1 MDKWQQFLKE
11 VRTPSRGSPA
21 GIRHSLGAFLT
32 TGPHT
37 GGSPYED
44 EDEFLKGKKNRNQV
58 SAPPGAPGGLE
69 EEADLEEE
77 RSNSYRNRIR
87 SYTKDR
93 DEMLNVG
100 GQKNTP
106 PFTQKMGSH
115 VTFDKQIN
123 NIDEEVEP
131 ESFEKNP
138 EMESRFWRDGQ
149 LHPKVAHRLTKI
161 ANDFLERL
169 DVPAEM
175 VDLRFTGSLANFN
188 WSKYSD
194 IDLHLVV
201 DFAEIDGDAELVKAF
216 FDAARMRWN
225 GLHDI
230 TVYGYEVELY
240 VENVGDAHRSSG
252 VYSITNKEWIKAP
265 DPDDVHI
272 DFATARAKSDDIL
285 TQVNLISR
293 YSDQKPRSALAAVE
307 RLKEKIRMMRRAGL
321 MSPKQEFS
329 AENIAFKIL
338 RRENILQRLSDL
350 KYEAYDRIMSL
361 ELR

>member
-11 VRTPSRGSPA
+11 ARVPKRGSPA
-21 GIRHSLGAFLT
+21 GIRRSLGTLLT

-69 EEADLEEE
+69 EE
-77 RSNSYRNRIR
+77 
-87 SYTKDR
+87 
-93 DEMLNVG
+93 
-100 GQKNTP
+100 
-106 PFTQKMGSH
+106 
-115 VTFDKQIN
+115 
-123 NIDEEVEP
+123 VEP

-138 EMESRFWRDGQ
+138 ELEDRFWRDGK
-149 LHPKVAHRLTKI
+149 LKPKVAHRLTKI

-169 DVPAEM
+169 DVPVEM

-201 DFAEIDGDAELVKAF
+201 DFAEIDGDTELVKAF

-293 YSDQKPRSALAAVE
+293 YSDQKPRSALASVE